1 MPTNTTSPSTS
12 SRAATAAIISAG
24 VYAGSKAVVH
34 PARVAF
40 LRLEPGDQRRLF
52 RHVRR
57 AVGDAA
63 DVLLEVALEPPGI
76 ARDPLPRH
84 VEIVLAVGLALG
96 LRRVRAPR
104 LRHHCVH
111 DHPRD
116 E

>member
-1 MPTNTTSPSTS
+1 MPTNTTSPSAS

-24 VYAGSKAVVH
+24 VYAGLEAVVH

-63 DVLLEVALEPPGI
+63 DVLLEVTLEPPGVP
-76 ARDPLPRH
+76 RDPLPPH
-84 VEIVLAVGLALG
+84 LEIGAAAVIPLAVERA
-96 LRRVRAPR
+96 RAPG
-104 LRHHCVH
+104 RHT
-111 DHPRD
+111 
-116 E
+116 